1 LPPIPRPGT
10 SASAASA
17 DSMSMSVAGDA
28 MLQVPGMAKL
38 RRELAEAPLQRPH
51 RPHIKPAR
59 NIQAITKEELLKS
72 HNEQLSEKASNIET
86 RRDEEYQVHLNT
98 LQRLRKEMQLDRAQQ
113 DLRKSMGKVLA
124 QHQSEQKQEKRERD
138 VLAREVMGIDHWPF
152 RTEEEVQ
159 STVQKTNERQ
169 KLLLDDQLKA
179 KRERMEFEQRAQQKQ
194 QLEQQEFARIEL
206 QLLEAERRGGR
217 QGPTRVT
224 AQPQYSVE
232 RTMEDAFGRYE
243 NYLQRRKAAVDT
255 SASFLREQRYL
266 SEQAELLKH
275 EESRRRA
282 MEMRAYLERQMHD
295 KMHAKAAAKLE
306 ARHDDLVRDGVAI
319 STLPMENNIDDEE
332 EEHVKLALK
341 QTLDAQVMR
350 KHQAKANAQ
359 AVELEQQQHAL
370 NCVALEMQEKRTRDF
385 VQKQE
390 QKEVLQKTWQLQN
403 DLRKM
408 EASVD
413 KATRMGC

>member
-1 LPPIPRPGT
+1 VGR
-10 SASAASA
+10 AS
-17 DSMSMSVAGDA
+17 D
-28 MLQVPGMAKL
+28 
-38 RRELAEAPLQRPH
+38 APLQRPH

-59 NIQAITKEELLKS
+59 NIQSVTKEDLLKS
-72 HNEQLSEKASNIET
+72 HNQQLDEKAANMEV

-98 LQRLRKEMQLDRAQQ
+98 LNRLRKEMTLDHAQQ
-113 DLRKSMGKVLA
+113 DLRKRMGKVLA
-124 QHQSEQKQEKRERD
+124 LHQSEQKLEKRERD
-138 VLAREVMGIDHWPF
+138 VAAREVMGMDHWPF

-159 STVQKTNERQ
+159 STVQKSNAVQ
-169 KLLLDDQLKA
+169 KALLDDQLKA
-179 KRERMEFEQRAQQKQ
+179 KRDKMEFEAREQQKK

-206 QLLEAERRGGR
+206 QLLEAERKGGR

-255 SASFLREQRYL
+255 TASFQREQRYL

-275 EESRRRA
+275 EESRRRS

-306 ARHDDLVRDGVAI
+306 ARHDDLVRDGVTI
-319 STLPMENNIDDEE
+319 STLPMENSIDDDEE
-332 EEHVKLALK
+332 AHVKLALK
-341 QTLDAQVMR
+341 QTLDNQVAR
-350 KHQAKANAQ
+350 KAEAKREAQ
-359 AVELEQQQHAL
+359 AAELEQQQHAL

-390 QKEVLQKTWQLQN
+390 QAEVLQKTWQLQN
-403 DLRKM
+403 DLRKI
-408 EASVD
+408 ESGVER
-413 KATRMGC
+413 ATRMGC

>member
-1 LPPIPRPGT
+1 
-10 SASAASA
+10 
-17 DSMSMSVAGDA
+17 
-28 MLQVPGMAKL
+28 
-38 RRELAEAPLQRPH
+38 
-51 RPHIKPAR
+51 
-59 NIQAITKEELLKS
+59 
-72 HNEQLSEKASNIET
+72 
-86 RRDEEYQVHLNT
+86 
-98 LQRLRKEMQLDRAQQ
+98 
-113 DLRKSMGKVLA
+113 
-124 QHQSEQKQEKRERD
+124 
-138 VLAREVMGIDHWPF
+138 
-152 RTEEEVQ
+152 
-159 STVQKTNERQ
+159 
-169 KLLLDDQLKA
+169 
-179 KRERMEFEQRAQQKQ
+179 
-194 QLEQQEFARIEL
+194 
-206 QLLEAERRGGR
+206 
-217 QGPTRVT
+217 VT